1 MNENEKHW
9 LAGYLEG
16 EGSFLPGP
24 PSSPN
29 LPIIS
34 VCSTDEDVIARVAA
48 IFGVTYHRE
57 RRRNKKH
64 KPVWRVKKTGY
75 VAVQMMRQIEAMMS
89 ERRKKQIEKAIVSY
103 AAKSHR
109 LSWDEVLLIKKFAD
123 EKILTQSQIADKFG
137 VRREWVNKIK
147 NGKYHIVRT
156 ETCRSV

>member
-34 VCSTDEDVIARVAA
+34 VCSTDEDVIARVAS

-64 KPVWRVKKTGY
+64 KLVWRVKKTGY
-75 VAVQMMRQIEAMMS
+75 VAVQMMQQVQNLMG
-89 ERRKKQIEKAIVSY
+89 ERRKKQIERAVASY

-109 LSWDEVLLIKKFAD
+109 LSREEVLLIKRFAN
-123 EKILTQSQIADKFG
+123 EKILTQSQIAVKFG

-147 NGKYHIVRT
+147 NGKYHAA
-156 ETCRSV
+156 